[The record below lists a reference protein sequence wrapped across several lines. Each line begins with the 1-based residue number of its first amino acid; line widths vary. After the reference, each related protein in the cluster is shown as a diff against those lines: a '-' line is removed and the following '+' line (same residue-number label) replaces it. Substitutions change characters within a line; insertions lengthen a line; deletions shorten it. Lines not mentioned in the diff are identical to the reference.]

1 MTNTSLLVIAAPV
14 TEQAVQPKEIEAK
27 NYLDNTADWVCLKD
41 QTLVDDA
48 LTTQDGIV
56 INNRLE
62 VTRNTLHRIK
72 ALSLTLQESLFR
84 IVKGRKSTQS
94 T

>member
-1 MTNTSLLVIAAPV
+1 MSWKMVFHTLKAIPNVTNTSLLVIAAPV

-48 LTTQDGIV
+48 LHHARRYCHQQP
-56 INNRLE
+56 LW
-62 VTRNTLHRIK
+62 K
-72 ALSLTLQESLFR
+72 
-84 IVKGRKSTQS
+84 
-94 T
+94 